1 MVFAGIIV
9 PSTFHCSTCLCA
21 TSALFLPA
29 VRSWWRNMEKMIRR
43 RNRMSKGRMSITH
56 MLWCYFQVFVC
67 VCKWESVFCFRSGGE
82 RGTRGKK
89 ERRREKRKGGYCE
102 CCEVKFDNLKAVR
115 AEKKSSHSQFLSS
128 CNSKNSVW
136 PVWTSD
142 HQHLESEQH
151 QAFSKSE
158 EYRVLDRVTAGLT
171 CDLMNI
177 STHCR
182 RYKNVITS
190 MCFFRARLS
199 TLA

>member
-56 MLWCYFQVFVC
+56 MLWCYCQVFVC

-102 CCEVKFDNLKAVR
+102 CCEVKFDNIKAVR
-115 AEKKSSHSQFLSS
+115 AEKNRKSLTIFKLMQQQKQ
-128 CNSKNSVW
+128 C
-136 PVWTSD
+136 
-142 HQHLESEQH
+142 
-151 QAFSKSE
+151 
-158 EYRVLDRVTAGLT
+158 LT
-171 CDLMNI
+171 CLN
-177 STHCR
+177 
-182 RYKNVITS
+182 
-190 MCFFRARLS
+190 FWPPALGERAASGFLKEWGI
-199 TLA
+199 